1 METQS
6 LLKQIKFTLPNDV
19 GPTIY
24 DATSLVPGRTSGL
37 GQPCGESP
45 RSPLSVDTNKSS
57 TSQKL
62 SEKCVYDSRLSDSG
76 VWSGSNIQSEEI
88 NTPESPVSKSSDYSF
103 VSDKFASDNK
113 SYMRLDSG
121 IDVSV
126 SRNFSEL
133 SLKDADCCEKLN
145 DLSSKPKDSTT
156 VCSNINKQ
164 AETNLQRTTAQS
176 HINALLDKCFKQN
189 EDGDT

>member
-1 METQS
+1 MHSTNMTLHVSGHSTGLAQS
-6 LLKQIKFTLPNDV
+6 
-19 GPTIY
+19 
-24 DATSLVPGRTSGL
+24 
-37 GQPCGESP
+37 CGESQ
-45 RSPLSVDTNKSS
+45 RSPLSVEANKSS
-57 TSQKL
+57 SSQKL
-62 SEKCVYDSRLSDSG
+62 SDKSVYDSRLSDSG

-126 SRNFSEL
+126 SQNFSEL

-145 DLSSKPKDSTT
+145 DLSSKSRDSTSI
-156 VCSNINKQ
+156 CSNINKQ
-164 AETNLQRTTAQS
+164 SETNLQRTTAQS
-176 HINALLDKCFKQN
+176 QLNALLDKCFKQN